1 MKFTGSFIFGYLILI
16 TYISCRSLYRS
27 NICILETSS
36 APWFCKSWRLFDTI
50 VSHPFL
56 SILCNWL
63 RKSLCK
69 LTNCYLHGRDK
80 PPTKGVL
87 VVNTNLMR
95 VKRPLSFRL
104 IWSPLAS
111 GGLDD
116 SSSTDDK
123 DEKDNLCSVWFPEAP
138 KGYVALSCVV
148 SSGSTPPPLASVFCI
163 LASSVSPCSL
173 RDCIAI
179 SSTDMYAATNLS
191 LLGVTHFLI
200 YMDTM
205 HAQTEIYRDA
215 CSLV

>member
-1 MKFTGSFIFGYLILI
+1 MY
-16 TYISCRSLYRS
+16 
-27 NICILETSS
+27 
-36 APWFCKSWRLFDTI
+36 
-50 VSHPFL
+50 
-56 SILCNWL
+56 CNWL

-69 LTNCYLHGRDK
+69 LINWCIHGRDK

-95 VKRPLSFRL
+95 VKRPLSFKP
-104 IWSPLAS
+104 IWSPLAA

-116 SSSTDDK
+116 SSPDGK
-123 DEKDNLCSVWFPEAP
+123 DERDNSCSIWFPEAP

-148 SSGSTPPPLASVFCI
+148 SSGSTPPSLASAFCI

-191 LLGVTHFLI
+191 LLQVAHFLHI
-200 YMDTM
+200 WTQCMHKLKYMGMYVPLCLHVRTCLLSVFHDLLCVCDLYATVSN
-205 HAQTEIYRDA
+205 EKWILELYIF
-215 CSLV
+215 